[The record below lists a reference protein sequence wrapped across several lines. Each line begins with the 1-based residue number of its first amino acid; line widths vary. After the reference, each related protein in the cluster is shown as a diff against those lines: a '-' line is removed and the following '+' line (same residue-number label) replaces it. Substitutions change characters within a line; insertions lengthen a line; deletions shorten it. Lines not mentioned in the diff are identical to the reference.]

1 MFESILLDVYNPTL
15 PPKGRIP
22 LLWSGLT
29 EQKSSLDAK
38 GRREVDDPYRMSDNL
53 KSYVSASP
61 KRMKSNSNE
70 HGEVKEKKESS
81 RGLED
86 QRGEKGQLYYC
97 ILVYLLPFWLCS

>member
-38 GRREVDDPYRMSDNL
+38 GRREVDDPYW
-53 KSYVSASP
+53 K
-61 KRMKSNSNE
+61 
-70 HGEVKEKKESS
+70 
-81 RGLED
+81 
-86 QRGEKGQLYYC
+86 
-97 ILVYLLPFWLCS
+97 